1 MNMIGVCVLVFW
13 GVCESWWGSN
23 SCLMCVLSCRTPHAR
38 TLSPSSCA
46 ETRQLG
52 PPAETLVKIHDITRV
67 TRWWPDDTQTPWGG
81 ISALLS
87 FPIASAVWSALL
99 IIWTPSKLTLPFG
112 RRYCLLLLA
121 LLLILFSQRTR
132 GDWHQLVR
140 HHDGT
145 SLRLFLLFPAADV
158 YRCLRR

>member
-1 MNMIGVCVLVFW
+1 MNTIGVCVLAFW

-52 PPAETLVKIHDITRV
+52 PPAENSRYHTCDLMAA
-67 TRWWPDDTQTPWGG
+67 RWHTYPLGG

-87 FPIASAVWSALL
+87 FPIASAICSALL

-121 LLLILFSQRTR
+121 LLFIFFSQRPR

-140 HHDGT
+140 HHDGA
-145 SLRLFLLFPAADV
+145 SLRLFLQFLAAYV
-158 YRCLRR
+158 YR